1 MKTCPFCA
9 EEIQDVAVKCRYCGS
24 MVNEPLPVG
33 TGNLDSSPP
42 KELFRGRP
50 SWKAQLGGHIIA
62 AALLLLGVAACF
74 VVPSAFGQSTQVG
87 LIAGAVLA
95 LGGLLWALSLWFARF
110 VQFRITTSSIDVESG
125 IIGKRVDTVQLWKV
139 RDLTYQQSVLDRML
153 KLARIAVVT
162 QDPSSPDLELWGLP
176 ASRELFDRLKQAVE
190 TARRKG
196 GILGIVE

>member
-1 MKTCPFCA
+1 MKNCPFCA
-9 EEIQDVAVKCRYCGS
+9 EEIQDAAVKCRYCGS
-24 MVNEPLPVG
+24 MVNEPIPSG
-33 TGNLDSSPP
+33 QRNNDSAPP

-50 SWKAQLGGHIIA
+50 SWKAQLAGHIIA
-62 AALLLLGVAACF
+62 AVLIILGVTACF
-74 VVPSAFGQSTQVG
+74 VVPSAFGVSTQVG
-87 LIAGAVLA
+87 LIAGGVLA
-95 LGGLLWALSLWFARF
+95 SGGLVWALSLWFARF

-139 RDLTYQQSVLDRML
+139 RDLTYRQSALDRVL
-153 KLARIAVVT
+153 KVARIAVVT

-176 ASRELFDRLKQAVE
+176 ASRDLFDCLKQAVE